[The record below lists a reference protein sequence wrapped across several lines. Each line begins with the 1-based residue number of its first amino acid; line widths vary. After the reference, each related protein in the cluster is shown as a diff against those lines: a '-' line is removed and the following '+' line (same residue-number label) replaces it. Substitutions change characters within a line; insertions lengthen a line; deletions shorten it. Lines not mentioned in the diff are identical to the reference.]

1 MRFRPNITA
10 VLLAGVFAGVTLAA
24 GPSGPWRWEH
34 PDPENQQL
42 VKDVLTI
49 EVDDGEVSGTYQ
61 MIGGGAAGTYKV
73 NNGKLAGDT
82 FTWNFDLPVGGGQT
96 LNISFT
102 GSVSGDEIAG
112 TVKLGDLGESP
123 WAATRNAVAVDPSGT
138 WRWEH
143 QDAASQQTVKDILIL
158 KVDGGKV
165 SGTYEQVGGGTVG
178 TYKVNYAKVFGSTV
192 SWGFDLPIGGQ
203 TLSVAFTGKVSGD
216 DVTGSVR
223 LGELGEFPW
232 TAKRDAAGTLS
243 TWNLTLE
250 MPDGQVQH
258 PVMTVSEAGGKL
270 SATYHVNEQQF
281 KVEDL
286 EVSEDGQVTFTLYIK
301 EIGLTSK
308 FSGKVDGDNAKGVV
322 KYAVGGQSGE
332 LVWTAHKSAD

>member
-1 MRFRPNITA
+1 M
-10 VLLAGVFAGVTLAA
+10 
-24 GPSGPWRWEH
+24 
-34 PDPENQQL
+34 
-42 VKDVLTI
+42 VKDALTLK
-49 EVDDGEVSGTYQ
+49 VDGGNVSGTYV
-61 MIGGGAAGTYKV
+61 MTGGSVAGTYKV
-73 NNGKLAGDT
+73 NNAKISGATLSWG
-82 FTWNFDLPVGGGQT
+82 FDLPIGGQT

-178 TYKVNYAKVFGSTV
+178 TYKVNYAKVFGSTL